1 MFSLHPLCLSNCRN
15 SVVASATPNSQR
27 LGTTAAETTPQ
38 RVPLTFWQK
47 APNIPSQ
54 ECRKDWP
61 PTLRCCF
68 SAGCY
73 FRIVFR
79 FVHWTCW
86 VEILQW
92 EERDYTRHTTAHCEN
107 SELVRNPVRH
117 LRCSAAPANLTPNT
131 DKSVDTPVFQVKFSA
146 WFYNCNINHL
156 LVFPQIMLKVM
167 SVTSLKLSNCKVIIL
182 VHLLQ

>member
-1 MFSLHPLCLSNCRN
+1 MFSLHPLCLSN
-15 SVVASATPNSQR
+15 SVGIR
-27 LGTTAAETTPQ
+27 LEPWQHLTANGLEQLCCWNDSPTGPALVLAESTKH
-38 RVPLTFWQK
+38 PLTGVQK
-47 APNIPSQ
+47 GLA
-54 ECRKDWP
+54 

-68 SAGCY
+68 SAGGCY

-131 DKSVDTPVFQVKFSA
+131 DKSSVDTPCSKLNLVPGSIIVTFTICLCFPPTPPPVESHV
-146 WFYNCNINHL
+146 CNN
-156 LVFPQIMLKVM
+156 VDTV
-167 SVTSLKLSNCKVIIL
+167 
-182 VHLLQ
+182 

>member
-27 LGTTAAETTPQ
+27 LGTTAAETTPTGPAH
-38 RVPLTFWQK
+38 VLAESTKHPLTGVQK
-47 APNIPSQ
+47 GLA
-54 ECRKDWP
+54 